1 MTTKIVL
8 GVSGGIA
15 AYKSVTLLRLL
26 KKSHFEVTV
35 VPTESALNFVGKP
48 TWEAISGKEVHSKVF
63 QATNQVLHVKLGQ
76 EADLI
81 VVAPATADLLY
92 RAAAGAGN
100 DLLTATLLSSKAPVI
115 FFPAMHTEMWEHAA
129 TQENIAIL
137 RNRGHS
143 VIDPVSGELTG
154 SDEGIGR
161 MPEPEQ
167 IHALIK
173 TFLAKPGVKQ
183 DLKGKRVLVTLG
195 GTSES
200 IDPIRVITNKSSG
213 EMGSAI
219 VRAAQLRGATVSAIV
234 GNTNTVLPTAE
245 RLISVTDTN
254 SMSEALATEAKMA
267 DLIIM
272 AAAISDFRP
281 RQNLEKLERSNTQ
294 SIELDATE
302 DLLLNLT
309 NNRRPGQTI
318 VGFAAVTSDLL
329 LNAQQKLAKK
339 GCDLIVG
346 NLING
351 QQGFGDLQTEIIL
364 VSKSAVIE
372 SGVVTKNQAAHL
384 ILDNC

>member
-346 NLING
+346 NLIND

>member
-1 MTTKIVL
+1 M
-8 GVSGGIA
+8 
-15 AYKSVTLLRLL
+15 
-26 KKSHFEVTV
+26 
-35 VPTESALNFVGKP
+35 
-48 TWEAISGKEVHSKVF
+48 
-63 QATNQVLHVKLGQ
+63 LHVKLGQ

-137 RNRGHS
+137 RNRGHL

-346 NLING
+346 NLIND

>member
-1 MTTKIVL
+1 VTTKIVL

-137 RNRGHS
+137 RNRGHL
-143 VIDPVSGELTG
+143 VIDPVSGELAG

-329 LNAQQKLAKK
+329 LNAQQKLSKK

>member
-1 MTTKIVL
+1 
-8 GVSGGIA
+8 
-15 AYKSVTLLRLL
+15 
-26 KKSHFEVTV
+26 
-35 VPTESALNFVGKP
+35 
-48 TWEAISGKEVHSKVF
+48 
-63 QATNQVLHVKLGQ
+63 
-76 EADLI
+76 
-81 VVAPATADLLY
+81 
-92 RAAAGAGN
+92 
-100 DLLTATLLSSKAPVI
+100 
-115 FFPAMHTEMWEHAA
+115 MWEHAA

-137 RNRGHS
+137 RNRGHL

-167 IHALIK
+167 IHALIN

-346 NLING
+346 NLIND

>member
-48 TWEAISGKEVHSKVF
+48 TWEAISGREVHSKVF

-137 RNRGHS
+137 RNRGHL

-254 SMSEALATEAKMA
+254 SMSEALVTEAKMA

-346 NLING
+346 NLIND

>member
-1 MTTKIVL
+1 L
-8 GVSGGIA
+8 
-15 AYKSVTLLRLL
+15 
-26 KKSHFEVTV
+26 
-35 VPTESALNFVGKP
+35 
-48 TWEAISGKEVHSKVF
+48 
-63 QATNQVLHVKLGQ
+63 VK
-76 EADLI
+76 I

-137 RNRGHS
+137 RNRGHL

-346 NLING
+346 NLIND

>member
-1 MTTKIVL
+1 VTTKIVL

>member
-81 VVAPATADLLY
+81 VVVPATADLLY

-137 RNRGHS
+137 RKRGHL

-234 GNTNTVLPTAE
+234 GNTNTLLPTAE

-346 NLING
+346 NLIND

>member
-81 VVAPATADLLY
+81 VVVPATADLLY

-137 RNRGHS
+137 RKRGHL

-281 RQNLEKLERSNTQ
+281 RQNLDKLERSNTQ

-346 NLING
+346 NLIND

>member
-1 MTTKIVL
+1 VTTKIVL

-346 NLING
+346 NLIND